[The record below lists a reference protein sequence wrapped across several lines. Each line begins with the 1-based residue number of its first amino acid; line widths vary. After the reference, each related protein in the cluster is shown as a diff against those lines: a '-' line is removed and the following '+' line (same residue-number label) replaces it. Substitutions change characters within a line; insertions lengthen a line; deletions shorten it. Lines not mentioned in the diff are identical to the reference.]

1 VGDAEPLATAAEQPP
16 QASIPAEERIIE
28 AFRQRFAGK
37 VLSTAILRRGRVK
50 VTVDPSIIRE
60 AAQFLKELGFDH
72 IHVVTGTDY
81 PQERRIEVTYIVG
94 SVEAY
99 RSLVVLLATN
109 LPRDRPRMPTLIP
122 IWPGA
127 EYHEREEYEML
138 GIEFEGHPKLAR
150 LLLPEDWNDIPPLR
164 RDFKLRKWHEWERAE
179 HGLVKPREPE
189 AQPAAV
195 KAAPTPAAPR
205 VEAPKAA
212 EPRPG
217 LPQGLDAGALE
228 GIIKLL
234 DLKGRVELGQLAS
247 IIKLRTKQE
256 RPDVEPYIR
265 YLEQQGRARRE
276 GDAIVKV

>member
-1 VGDAEPLATAAEQPP
+1 LATAAEQPP
-16 QASIPAEERIIE
+16 QPSTRAEEKIIE
-28 AFRQRFAGK
+28 AFKQRFSDR
-37 VLSTAILRRGRVK
+37 VLNTAILRRDRVK

-60 AAQFLKELGFDH
+60 AAQFLKEQGFDH

-81 PQERRIEVTYIVG
+81 PQEKRIEVTYIVG
-94 SVEAY
+94 SIESY

-138 GIEFEGHPKLAR
+138 GIEFEGHPNLTR

-164 RDFKLRKWHEWERAE
+164 KDFKLRKWHEWERAE

-195 KAAPTPAAPR
+195 KAAPTTTAPR
-205 VEAPKAA
+205 VEAPKPA
-212 EPRPG
+212 EPKPS
-217 LPQGLDAGALE
+217 LPQGLDASALE
-228 GIIKLL
+228 GIIRLL

-247 IIKLRTKQE
+247 IIKLRAKQE
-256 RPDVEPYIR
+256 KPDVEPYIR
-265 YLEQQGRARRE
+265 YLEQQGKARRE
-276 GDAIVKV
+276 ADSIVKV